1 MDLQKQIDSLTTE
14 LIAQGSTIS
23 DLQIKISNLTD
34 RVHELESELWH
45 LKND

>member
-23 DLQIKISNLTD
+23 ELQVKLSNLTD
-34 RVHELESELWH
+34 MVQELQSNLYHH
-45 LKND
+45 LNP